1 MATTPDQYPLPNMQD
16 VAAKLHGCTVFSKV
30 DLVKGYHQVPV
41 APGDVPKT
49 AIVTPFGLFE
59 YVYMPFGLR
68 NAAQTFQRLMD
79 RILGNL
85 PYTFVYLDDII
96 IFSSSTQEHTMHL
109 EELFHRL
116 QQNGLVINPAKCE
129 FFRGSLEFL
138 GHHVDAQGMQPLSSW
153 YIRLQMPP
161 SHWL

>member
-1 MATTPDQYPLPNMQD
+1 
-16 VAAKLHGCTVFSKV
+16 
-30 DLVKGYHQVPV
+30 
-41 APGDVPKT
+41 
-49 AIVTPFGLFE
+49 
-59 YVYMPFGLR
+59 
-68 NAAQTFQRLMD
+68 MD

-129 FFRGSLEFL
+129 FFRGSL
-138 GHHVDAQGMQPLSSW
+138 
-153 YIRLQMPP
+153 
-161 SHWL
+161 